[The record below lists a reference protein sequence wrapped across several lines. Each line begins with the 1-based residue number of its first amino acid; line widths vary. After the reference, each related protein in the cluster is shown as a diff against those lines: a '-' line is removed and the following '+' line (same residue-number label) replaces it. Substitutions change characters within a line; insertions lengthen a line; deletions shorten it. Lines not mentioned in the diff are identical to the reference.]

1 LHFAKKTISS
11 STNASGAIIERYW
24 RCSKSIVVGCAVTR
38 LSINELEHG
47 IQLLRRMRREPAV
60 QHATIAVSAVQDG
73 HWCRA
78 VVV

>member
-11 STNASGAIIERYW
+11 SRNASEAIIERYW
-24 RCSKSIVVGCAVTR
+24 RCSKSIVVGCTVAR

-47 IQLLRRMRREPAV
+47 IQLLRTRREPAV
-60 QHATIAVSAVQDG
+60 QHATIAVSALQDG

-78 VVV
+78 VV